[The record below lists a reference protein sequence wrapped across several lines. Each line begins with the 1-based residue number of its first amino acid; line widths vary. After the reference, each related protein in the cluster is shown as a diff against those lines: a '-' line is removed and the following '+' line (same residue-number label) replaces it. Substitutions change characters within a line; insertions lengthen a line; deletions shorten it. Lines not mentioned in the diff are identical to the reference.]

1 MACSLK
7 RCQGKRGCICP
18 RGANLPP
25 GSYRGTSVPSEP
37 TLPALTPTKA
47 AKSTKQPR
55 LNRSKPTSSSAATT
69 PTTSSPLATVP
80 PTAVPAAIVRATV
93 PEPVL
98 PVLDPR
104 RNGSIVVRYNHYK
117 KEFAIMNGSVTTAVI
132 DAQYFLLSVFPKAAL
147 HLSRYGPSDFGYE
160 ANGESERPMLRED
173 PPGVYHD
180 LLDGD
185 VVWVHIEEDAAERAA
200 YEERQD
206 AYAKAAANKRAEA
219 PPSNGLLKEKT
230 ESCSCLE
237 GNPCVDRYCCKD
249 WDHRLEVAKR
259 HGWKGFQ

>member
-7 RCQGKRGCICP
+7 RCQGSSQVPPSLFHAVTLGKRGCICP
-18 RGANLPP
+18 KGVNLPP
-25 GSYRGTSVPSEP
+25 
-37 TLPALTPTKA
+37 
-47 AKSTKQPR
+47 
-55 LNRSKPTSSSAATT
+55 
-69 PTTSSPLATVP
+69 
-80 PTAVPAAIVRATV
+80 V
-93 PEPVL
+93 PEPAL

-117 KEFAIMNGSVTTAVI
+117 KAFPIANGSTTTAEI

-147 HLSRYGPSDFGYE
+147 RLSRYGPSDFGYE
-160 ANGESERPMLRED
+160 ENGENERPMLRED

-185 VVWVHIEEDAAERAA
+185 VVWVHVEEDAAERAA

-206 AYAKAAANKRAEA
+206 AYAKAAATKRAEA
-219 PPSNGLLKEKT
+219 PPPNGLLKENT